1 VAFLLLFVITY
12 LLVKLL
18 ESLLHGLVERI
29 QLEKLDQALGFFL
42 GLVEGFL
49 LLAVLVFLLRIQ
61 PLLDVENLFAGSF
74 LADLMQRIIPVGA
87 QFIEEKLQD
96 YRV

>member
-1 VAFLLLFVITY
+1 VAFLVLFVLTY

-29 QLEKLDQALGFFL
+29 QIEKLDQALGFFL

-49 LLAVLVFLLRIQ
+49 LLAVLVFVLRVQ
-61 PLLDVENLFAGSF
+61 PLFEVDQLFAGSF
-74 LADLMQRIIPVGA
+74 LADLMQRLIPVGA
-87 QFIEEKLQD
+87 QFIEEKLQE